1 MNMCP
6 YTPAPRAENP
16 CSSCVPAHTNLKY
29 TYTYIHSYS
38 YLRRW
43 GFSASAFLSPHYR
56 IVRRLPSNPHRGY
69 KRLLHNC
76 TTFSQTQNI
85 VAVSCLCCLI
95 WLFFHTKFVTVAYTP
110 RFDVSYVF
118 EFIEVRKRSERQCA
132 YFVLHLPSS
141 FRRFLRNVSFTV
153 YTHCHAHTNPQITNV
168 ADRVNICVRT
178 TVYMNMCVKK
188 KNLIDV

>member
-16 CSSCVPAHTNLKY
+16 CSSCVPVHTDLKY
-29 TYTYIHSYS
+29 TYTHTHTQHSYS

-56 IVRRLPSNPHRGY
+56 IVRRLPPNPHRGY

-85 VAVSCLCCLI
+85 VAVFCLCYLI
-95 WLFFHTKFVTVAYTP
+95 WLFF
-110 RFDVSYVF
+110 SY
-118 EFIEVRKRSERQCA
+118 EIRNRRLYAEVRRFVRVWIYRS
-132 YFVLHLPSS
+132 SK
-141 FRRFLRNVSFTV
+141 T
-153 YTHCHAHTNPQITNV
+153 
-168 ADRVNICVRT
+168 
-178 TVYMNMCVKK
+178 
-188 KNLIDV
+188 